1 MIEYQL
7 YIKMS
12 RLKIAIDSGPLNGG
26 HSVRGI
32 GTHTREL
39 ISSLR
44 NVDAF
49 DFQFNRSKLYANN
62 YDVVHFTSFHP
73 FFLSLPLKKLKAKVV
88 LTIHDLIPL
97 IYPKN
102 YPSGIKGK
110 VRMLIQKV
118 LLKNVGSII
127 TISETS
133 KKDICRFL
141 KVKPE
146 KVKVIYLAPREIF
159 KPIKD
164 NIKLSKVKEKYSLP
178 DTFVLYVGDI
188 NYNKNIPNLVKAC
201 KFANVPLVICGKQ
214 AFDIE
219 TLGVDD
225 LSNLKGP
232 RDWIRYLF
240 GKPHPELAHYQKLCR
255 EFKENKKVLRLG
267 YLSDEE
273 LVTIYSL
280 ASVYCQPSFYEG
292 FGLPVLEAFACGTPV
307 VASKTQALV
316 EIAEEG
322 ALFANPNSF
331 KEIAVQIT
339 KIIKDGKIKEQ
350 LIKEGFSIAEKFSW
364 EKAAKETLS
373 VYEKIH
379 KS

>member
-1 MIEYQL
+1 M
-7 YIKMS
+7 KV
-12 RLKIAIDSGPLNGG
+12 AIDSGPLGKG
-26 HSVRGI
+26 HSIRGVGVHI
-32 GTHTREL
+32 REL
-39 ISSLR
+39 TLALSEWVKNKKDIEVELM
-44 NVDAF
+44 
-49 DFQFNRSKLYANN
+49 DFSNSDLSGFNILHYQF
-62 YDVVHFTSFHP
+62 FHP
-73 FFLSLPLKKLKAKVV
+73 FFISLPIRKQKAKVIA
-88 LTIHDLIPL
+88 TIHDLIPL
-97 IYPKN
+97 IYPKH
-102 YPSGIKGK
+102 YPGGIKGK
-110 VRMLIQKV
+110 MRLWINKWLIKR
-118 LLKNVGSII
+118 NVDIII

-146 KVKVIYLAPREIF
+146 KVNVIYLAPRKIF
-159 KPIKD
+159 KPITD
-164 NIKLSKVKEKYSLP
+164 NTQLKAMQTKFGLP

-188 NYNKNIPNLVKAC
+188 NYNKNIPNLIKAC
-201 KFANVPLVICGKQ
+201 KLAKIPLVICGKQ

-240 GKPHPELAHYQKLCR
+240 GKPHPELAHYQELCR
-255 EFKENKKVLRLG
+255 EFGENRKVLRLG
-267 YLSDEE
+267 YVSDED
-273 LVTIYSL
+273 LVSIYSL

-316 EIAEEG
+316 EIAEGG
-322 ALFANPNSF
+322 ALFADPHDP

-350 LIKEGFSIAEKFSW
+350 LIKKGFAIAKKFSW
-364 EKAAKETLS
+364 EKAAKETID
-373 VYEKIH
+373 VYRAVINT
-379 KS
+379 